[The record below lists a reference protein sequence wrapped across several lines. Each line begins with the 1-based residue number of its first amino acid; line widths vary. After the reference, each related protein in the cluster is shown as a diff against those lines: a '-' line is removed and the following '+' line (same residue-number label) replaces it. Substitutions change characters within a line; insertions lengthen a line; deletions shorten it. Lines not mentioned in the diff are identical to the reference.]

1 MESLRTFPLRSSLQ
15 TNPTSYPIDCSE
27 MHHHKENI
35 NISNSLDALSATP
48 PTSNP
53 LSLYLSTSFRPG
65 GSDCSISPLSSN
77 ATSPA
82 SSPPTS
88 PFRLG
93 HYRSLSR
100 SPDGHDKRSQ
110 SSFRPPASLRRSSL
124 SLLRRHP
131 SAVELDLSEE
141 RSRADEDSIER
152 QGLNLMEPRPV
163 DPVTIPMDLDVNVFR
178 DTNTGRGSF
187 QSLNQ
192 APSQGR
198 GQALE
203 RNPQRP
209 RFVMGGI
216 FEVMEG
222 SA

>member
-1 MESLRTFPLRSSLQ
+1 
-15 TNPTSYPIDCSE
+15 
-27 MHHHKENI
+27 MHHRKEN
-35 NISNSLDALSATP
+35 NNTNTLNTLSSTP

-93 HYRSLSR
+93 QYRSLSR
-100 SPDGHDKRSQ
+100 SPDGRDKRSQ
-110 SSFRPPASLRRSSL
+110 SPFRLSVSLRRSSL
-124 SLLRRHP
+124 ALLRRHP
-131 SAVELDLSEE
+131 SAVELALSEE
-141 RSRADEDSIER
+141 RSRCDEDSIER

-163 DPVTIPMDLDVNVFR
+163 DPLAIPMDLDVNLFP
-178 DTNTGRGSF
+178 DFNNGYGSF

-192 APSQGR
+192 IQTLSR
-198 GQALE
+198 GQTQE

-222 SA
+222 SG